1 MKKISI
7 VFFLGL
13 ALIFIP
19 FVSSINF
26 EESDY
31 TNTNIVN
38 IVNGSEILHN
48 NLSDLQGGV
57 ATEYYHIRESWFNEL
72 TSDIFNW
79 ITQAEGD
86 ALYYDLGNSYSY
98 YNSTTLQD
106 LNSTGLIINWST
118 GEMGYVTNSV
128 LASYNYYN
136 STDFVI
142 TDYYLNSNPFS
153 YYNSTNPSPVINESY
168 YLKSNPSNYWNDT
181 FATFNE
187 TYADTIYAPIGSAG
201 NPFDQSLNTTEN
213 VTFAN
218 VTATTYFG
226 DGSQLTGISASGGDI
241 TGNGT
246 TNYLP
251 RYFNASYLTDSIIY
265 DDGTGNVG
273 IGTTAPSYKLDVIGN
288 ININNESAY
297 LYDGVQ
303 ALKLTKG
310 TDTFYANTFVGVG
323 AGNSTAQKQT
333 ASGYF
338 AGYLNTGAYQTASGY
353 LAGYLNTGAYQ
364 TASGYAAGRENSG
377 ASQTASGS
385 AAGYLNSGAS
395 QTASGYNAGR
405 ENTGAYQTASGYA
418 AGRKNTGAYQTASGY
433 AAGRENT
440 GAYQTASG
448 YLAGYLNS
456 GASQTASGYNAG
468 YNNSGDNVVAL
479 GYEAGKDNTV
489 ANQFIIQQAN
499 INAVPLIQGDFATG
513 NIGIGTTTPQNKLD
527 VEGSA
532 VIGSTYS
539 GTNTAPT
546 NGLLVEGNVGIGTT
560 SPDAKLDVNGIINAG
575 SFDIAGEIR
584 SVQGN
589 GYDNYVSLKSE
600 YGGVGSINK
609 AGLFRSNT
617 NYFVYYD
624 THTGDTVLDSTFA
637 SGDIIFS
644 HQGAQQMRIDA
655 SGNVGIGTTTPQ
667 KTLHVAGDGLFNG
680 TLTIAKGTASG
691 HAVTLGQLQSSVG
704 SVTEVDPY
712 WSSNFTNGLSGNW
725 NVGAFDITANNFI
738 GAWNGSSDYY
748 LKNNPFRFYN
758 STNPSPDT
766 TYSAGNGISLSTT
779 TFSVAGNTALTQD
792 TDGLSVTNNAIGDTQ
807 LEYNTGQHL
816 TSTSNPTFNNQTI
829 TDCIVFSSGGQIC
842 SA

>member
-265 DDGTGNVG
+265 DDGT
-273 IGTTAPSYKLDVIGN
+273 
-288 ININNESAY
+288 
-297 LYDGVQ
+297 
-303 ALKLTKG
+303 
-310 TDTFYANTFVGVG
+310 
-323 AGNSTAQKQT
+323 
-333 ASGYF
+333 
-338 AGYLNTGAYQTASGY
+338 
-353 LAGYLNTGAYQ
+353 
-364 TASGYAAGRENSG
+364 
-377 ASQTASGS
+377 
-385 AAGYLNSGAS
+385 
-395 QTASGYNAGR
+395 
-405 ENTGAYQTASGYA
+405 
-418 AGRKNTGAYQTASGY
+418 
-433 AAGRENT
+433 
-440 GAYQTASG
+440 
-448 YLAGYLNS
+448 
-456 GASQTASGYNAG
+456 
-468 YNNSGDNVVAL
+468 
-479 GYEAGKDNTV
+479 
-489 ANQFIIQQAN
+489 
-499 INAVPLIQGDFATG
+499 
-513 NIGIGTTTPQNKLD
+513 
-527 VEGSA
+527 
-532 VIGSTYS
+532 
-539 GTNTAPT
+539 
-546 NGLLVEGNVGIGTT
+546 GNVGIGTT

>member
-310 TDTFYANTFVGVG
+310 GEVGYYSTVVG
-323 AGNSTAQKQT
+323 YEAGNSASSKQT
-333 ASGYF
+333 VLGYNAGHLATGITQTAFGVYSGYK
-338 AGYLNTGAYQTASGY
+338 NTGSQQSVFGISAGWENSGTNQIAFGYRAGRDNIGNNQIGIGY
-353 LAGYLNTGAYQ
+353 LAGID
-364 TASGYAAGRENSG
+364 NSG
-377 ASQTASGS
+377 NQVTGL
-385 AAGYLNSGAS
+385 GYGTN
-395 QTASGYNAGR
+395 Q
-405 ENTGAYQTASGYA
+405 
-418 AGRKNTGAYQTASGY
+418 
-433 AAGRENT
+433 
-440 GAYQTASG
+440 
-448 YLAGYLNS
+448 
-456 GASQTASGYNAG
+456 
-468 YNNSGDNVVAL
+468 NNSGDNVVAL

-539 GTNTAPT
+539 GANTAPT

>member
-1 MKKISI
+1 
-7 VFFLGL
+7 
-13 ALIFIP
+13 
-19 FVSSINF
+19 
-26 EESDY
+26 
-31 TNTNIVN
+31 VN

-310 TDTFYANTFVGVG
+310 TDTFYANTFVG
-323 AGNSTAQKQT
+323 
-333 ASGYF
+333 
-338 AGYLNTGAYQTASGY
+338 
-353 LAGYLNTGAYQ
+353 
-364 TASGYAAGRENSG
+364 
-377 ASQTASGS
+377 
-385 AAGYLNSGAS
+385 
-395 QTASGYNAGR
+395 
-405 ENTGAYQTASGYA
+405 
-418 AGRKNTGAYQTASGY
+418 
-433 AAGRENT
+433 
-440 GAYQTASG
+440 
-448 YLAGYLNS
+448 
-456 GASQTASGYNAG
+456 
-468 YNNSGDNVVAL
+468 
-479 GYEAGKDNTV
+479 
-489 ANQFIIQQAN
+489 
-499 INAVPLIQGDFATG
+499 
-513 NIGIGTTTPQNKLD
+513 
-527 VEGSA
+527 
-532 VIGSTYS
+532 
-539 GTNTAPT
+539 
-546 NGLLVEGNVGIGTT
+546 
-560 SPDAKLDVNGIINAG
+560 
-575 SFDIAGEIR
+575 
-584 SVQGN
+584 
-589 GYDNYVSLKSE
+589 
-600 YGGVGSINK
+600 
-609 AGLFRSNT
+609 
-617 NYFVYYD
+617 
-624 THTGDTVLDSTFA
+624 
-637 SGDIIFS
+637 
-644 HQGAQQMRIDA
+644 
-655 SGNVGIGTTTPQ
+655 
-667 KTLHVAGDGLFNG
+667 
-680 TLTIAKGTASG
+680 
-691 HAVTLGQLQSSVG
+691 
-704 SVTEVDPY
+704 
-712 WSSNFTNGLSGNW
+712 
-725 NVGAFDITANNFI
+725 
-738 GAWNGSSDYY
+738 
-748 LKNNPFRFYN
+748 
-758 STNPSPDT
+758 
-766 TYSAGNGISLSTT
+766 
-779 TFSVAGNTALTQD
+779 
-792 TDGLSVTNNAIGDTQ
+792 
-807 LEYNTGQHL
+807 
-816 TSTSNPTFNNQTI
+816 
-829 TDCIVFSSGGQIC
+829 
-842 SA
+842 

>member
-1 MKKISI
+1 
-7 VFFLGL
+7 
-13 ALIFIP
+13 
-19 FVSSINF
+19 
-26 EESDY
+26 
-31 TNTNIVN
+31 
-38 IVNGSEILHN
+38 
-48 NLSDLQGGV
+48 
-57 ATEYYHIRESWFNEL
+57 
-72 TSDIFNW
+72 
-79 ITQAEGD
+79 
-86 ALYYDLGNSYSY
+86 
-98 YNSTTLQD
+98 
-106 LNSTGLIINWST
+106 
-118 GEMGYVTNSV
+118 
-128 LASYNYYN
+128 
-136 STDFVI
+136 
-142 TDYYLNSNPFS
+142 
-153 YYNSTNPSPVINESY
+153 
-168 YLKSNPSNYWNDT
+168 
-181 FATFNE
+181 
-187 TYADTIYAPIGSAG
+187 
-201 NPFDQSLNTTEN
+201 
-213 VTFAN
+213 
-218 VTATTYFG
+218 
-226 DGSQLTGISASGGDI
+226 
-241 TGNGT
+241 
-246 TNYLP
+246 
-251 RYFNASYLTDSIIY
+251 
-265 DDGTGNVG
+265 
-273 IGTTAPSYKLDVIGN
+273 
-288 ININNESAY
+288 
-297 LYDGVQ
+297 
-303 ALKLTKG
+303 
-310 TDTFYANTFVGVG
+310 
-323 AGNSTAQKQT
+323 
-333 ASGYF
+333 
-338 AGYLNTGAYQTASGY
+338 
-353 LAGYLNTGAYQ
+353 
-364 TASGYAAGRENSG
+364 
-377 ASQTASGS
+377 
-385 AAGYLNSGAS
+385 
-395 QTASGYNAGR
+395 
-405 ENTGAYQTASGYA
+405 
-418 AGRKNTGAYQTASGY
+418 
-433 AAGRENT
+433 
-440 GAYQTASG
+440 
-448 YLAGYLNS
+448 
-456 GASQTASGYNAG
+456 
-468 YNNSGDNVVAL
+468 
-479 GYEAGKDNTV
+479 
-489 ANQFIIQQAN
+489 
-499 INAVPLIQGDFATG
+499 
-513 NIGIGTTTPQNKLD
+513 
-527 VEGSA
+527 
-532 VIGSTYS
+532 
-539 GTNTAPT
+539 
-546 NGLLVEGNVGIGTT
+546 LVEGNVGIGTT

>member
-310 TDTFYANTFVGVG
+310 GEVGYYSTVVG
-323 AGNSTAQKQT
+323 YEAGNSASSKQT
-333 ASGYF
+333 VLGYNAGHLATGITQTAFGVYSGYK
-338 AGYLNTGAYQTASGY
+338 NTGSQQSVFGISAGWENSGTNQIAFGYRAGRDNIGNNQIGIGY
-353 LAGYLNTGAYQ
+353 LAGID
-364 TASGYAAGRENSG
+364 NSG
-377 ASQTASGS
+377 NQVTGL
-385 AAGYLNSGAS
+385 GYGTN
-395 QTASGYNAGR
+395 Q
-405 ENTGAYQTASGYA
+405 
-418 AGRKNTGAYQTASGY
+418 
-433 AAGRENT
+433 
-440 GAYQTASG
+440 
-448 YLAGYLNS
+448 
-456 GASQTASGYNAG
+456 
-468 YNNSGDNVVAL
+468 NNSGDNVVAL

-560 SPDAKLDVNGIINAG
+560 
-575 SFDIAGEIR
+575 
-584 SVQGN
+584 
-589 GYDNYVSLKSE
+589 
-600 YGGVGSINK
+600 
-609 AGLFRSNT
+609 
-617 NYFVYYD
+617 
-624 THTGDTVLDSTFA
+624 
-637 SGDIIFS
+637 
-644 HQGAQQMRIDA
+644 
-655 SGNVGIGTTTPQ
+655 TPQ
-667 KTLHVAGDGLFNG
+667 KTLHVAGNGLFNG
-680 TLTIAKGTASG
+680 TLTIANGTASG

>member
-310 TDTFYANTFVGVG
+310 GEVGYYSTVVG
-323 AGNSTAQKQT
+323 YEAGNSASSKQT
-333 ASGYF
+333 VLGYNAGHLATGITQTAFGVYSGYK
-338 AGYLNTGAYQTASGY
+338 NTGSQQSVFGISAGWENSGTNQIAFGYRAGRDNIGNNQIGIGY
-353 LAGYLNTGAYQ
+353 LAGID
-364 TASGYAAGRENSG
+364 NSG
-377 ASQTASGS
+377 NQVTGL
-385 AAGYLNSGAS
+385 GYGTN
-395 QTASGYNAGR
+395 Q
-405 ENTGAYQTASGYA
+405 
-418 AGRKNTGAYQTASGY
+418 
-433 AAGRENT
+433 
-440 GAYQTASG
+440 
-448 YLAGYLNS
+448 
-456 GASQTASGYNAG
+456 
-468 YNNSGDNVVAL
+468 NNSGDNVVAL

-575 SFDIAGEIR
+575 SFAIAGEIR

>member
-310 TDTFYANTFVGVG
+310 GEVGYYSTVVG
-323 AGNSTAQKQT
+323 YEAGNSASSKQT
-333 ASGYF
+333 VLGYNAGHLATGITQTAFGVYSGYK
-338 AGYLNTGAYQTASGY
+338 NTGSQQSVFGISAGWENSGTNQIAFGYRAGRDNIGNNQIGIGY
-353 LAGYLNTGAYQ
+353 LAGID
-364 TASGYAAGRENSG
+364 NSG
-377 ASQTASGS
+377 NQVTGL
-385 AAGYLNSGAS
+385 GYGTN
-395 QTASGYNAGR
+395 Q
-405 ENTGAYQTASGYA
+405 
-418 AGRKNTGAYQTASGY
+418 
-433 AAGRENT
+433 
-440 GAYQTASG
+440 
-448 YLAGYLNS
+448 
-456 GASQTASGYNAG
+456 
-468 YNNSGDNVVAL
+468 NNSGDNVVAL
-479 GYEAGKDNTV
+479 GYEAGKDNTID
-489 ANQFIIQQAN
+489 NQFIVQQAN
-499 INAVPLIQGDFATG
+499 INAVPLIQGDFASG
-513 NIGIGTTTPQNKLD
+513 NVGIGTSTPQNKLD
-527 VEGSA
+527 VEGDA
-532 VIGSTYS
+532 VIGATYS

-560 SPDAKLDVNGIINAG
+560 
-575 SFDIAGEIR
+575 
-584 SVQGN
+584 
-589 GYDNYVSLKSE
+589 
-600 YGGVGSINK
+600 
-609 AGLFRSNT
+609 
-617 NYFVYYD
+617 
-624 THTGDTVLDSTFA
+624 
-637 SGDIIFS
+637 
-644 HQGAQQMRIDA
+644 
-655 SGNVGIGTTTPQ
+655 TPQ
-667 KTLHVAGDGLFNG
+667 KTLHVAGNGLFNG
-680 TLTIAKGTASG
+680 TLTIANGTASG

>member
-273 IGTTAPSYKLDVIGN
+273 IGTT
-288 ININNESAY
+288 
-297 LYDGVQ
+297 
-303 ALKLTKG
+303 
-310 TDTFYANTFVGVG
+310 
-323 AGNSTAQKQT
+323 
-333 ASGYF
+333 
-338 AGYLNTGAYQTASGY
+338 
-353 LAGYLNTGAYQ
+353 
-364 TASGYAAGRENSG
+364 
-377 ASQTASGS
+377 
-385 AAGYLNSGAS
+385 
-395 QTASGYNAGR
+395 
-405 ENTGAYQTASGYA
+405 
-418 AGRKNTGAYQTASGY
+418 
-433 AAGRENT
+433 
-440 GAYQTASG
+440 
-448 YLAGYLNS
+448 
-456 GASQTASGYNAG
+456 
-468 YNNSGDNVVAL
+468 
-479 GYEAGKDNTV
+479 
-489 ANQFIIQQAN
+489 
-499 INAVPLIQGDFATG
+499 
-513 NIGIGTTTPQNKLD
+513 
-527 VEGSA
+527 
-532 VIGSTYS
+532 
-539 GTNTAPT
+539 
-546 NGLLVEGNVGIGTT
+546 

-575 SFDIAGEIR
+575 SFAIAGEIR

>member
-310 TDTFYANTFVGVG
+310 GEVGYYSTVVG
-323 AGNSTAQKQT
+323 YEAGNSASSKQT
-333 ASGYF
+333 VLGYNAGHLATGITQTAFGVYSGYK
-338 AGYLNTGAYQTASGY
+338 NTGSQQSVFGISAGWENSGTNQIAFGYRAGRDNIGNNQIGIGY
-353 LAGYLNTGAYQ
+353 LAGID
-364 TASGYAAGRENSG
+364 NSG
-377 ASQTASGS
+377 NQVTGL
-385 AAGYLNSGAS
+385 GYGTN
-395 QTASGYNAGR
+395 Q
-405 ENTGAYQTASGYA
+405 
-418 AGRKNTGAYQTASGY
+418 
-433 AAGRENT
+433 
-440 GAYQTASG
+440 
-448 YLAGYLNS
+448 
-456 GASQTASGYNAG
+456 
-468 YNNSGDNVVAL
+468 NNSGDNVVAL